1 MAWSI
6 INIIKQ
12 IIVTSLFSDL
22 EKNIHLNKEDKRAS
36 MKKPELPPIEST
48 DNAVDAMLNDMM
60 NEDQL
65 GLTLQSKEI
74 LNTLIS

>member
-1 MAWSI
+1 
-6 INIIKQ
+6 
-12 IIVTSLFSDL
+12 
-22 EKNIHLNKEDKRAS
+22 